1 MKSGGYYMLYTKSEI
16 KEQVYEDYIQGTLEL
31 DAYYFDFDVC
41 GKKGMLLKAYADI
54 QNTINSDEVVL
65 LHNVS
70 YKEKGG
76 YVEVT
81 GDVDNHDFD
90 EIYNEMYEGNYKDFL
105 ESYNGKEKET
115 GLYRLL
121 DSSYKNGKITGTKL
135 HFIL

>member
-1 MKSGGYYMLYTKSEI
+1 MLYTKSEI
-16 KEQVYEDYIQGTLEL
+16 KEQEYEDYIQGTLEL

>member
-1 MKSGGYYMLYTKSEI
+1 MLYTKSEI

-115 GLYRLL
+115 RLYRLL

>member
-1 MKSGGYYMLYTKSEI
+1 MLYTKSEI

-90 EIYNEMYEGNYKDFL
+90 EIYNEMYEGNYKDSL

>member
-1 MKSGGYYMLYTKSEI
+1 MLYTKSEI

>member
-1 MKSGGYYMLYTKSEI
+1 MLYTKSEI
-16 KEQVYEDYIQGTLEL
+16 KEQVYEDYIQGILEL

-54 QNTINSDEVVL
+54 QNIINSDEIVL

-70 YKEKGG
+70 YKEKGS

-81 GDVDNHDFD
+81 GDVDDRDFN
-90 EIYNEMYEGNYKDFL
+90 EIYNEIYKGNYKDFL
-105 ESYNGKEKET
+105 ESYNGKEQET

-121 DSSYKNGKITGTKL
+121 DSSYNNGKITETKL
-135 HFIL
+135 QFIL

>member
-1 MKSGGYYMLYTKSEI
+1 MLYTKSEI
-16 KEQVYEDYIQGTLEL
+16 KEQVYEDYIQGTWEL

>member
-1 MKSGGYYMLYTKSEI
+1 MLYTKSEI

-105 ESYNGKEKET
+105 ESYNGKET